1 MQTVVLIGDSIRKS
15 YEQTVRKLL
24 ADVAEV
30 VSPENGGPSSQ
41 VLRDFRENV
50 VAQRPDLVHINAGL
64 HDLKKI
70 GDPPAHQVPPDQYRQ
85 NLRTIVHRIRDET
98 KATII
103 WALTT
108 PIDKRKSVKLRSET
122 DVTLYNRIAREVMEE
137 AQVPMNDLYQF
148 VMDGGRDQMISE
160 DGIHFTPEGASAL
173 GKRVAEVIREA
184 LT

>member
-1 MQTVVLIGDSIRKS
+1 MKTVVLIGDSICKS
-15 YEQTVRKLL
+15 YEQTVRESL

-30 VSPENGGPSSQ
+30 VTSNGGPSIK
-41 VLRDFRENV
+41 VLSEFQENV
-50 VAQRPDLVHINAGL
+50 AVHRPDLVHINAGL

-85 NLRTIVHRIRDET
+85 NLRTIVQRIRDET

-122 DVTLYNRIAREVMEE
+122 DVILYNRIAREVMEQ
-137 AQVPMNDLYQF
+137 ARVPMNDLYQF

-160 DGIHFTPEGASAL
+160 DGIHFTPEGAAAL